1 MTNPSLMDKM
11 PRVRGKLIENVR
23 LSKYTW
29 FRVGG
34 IAEILFWPK
43 DEPDLSQFFANI
55 PSDVPIT
62 ILGVGSNTL
71 VRDGGIPGVT
81 IRLGKGFQNIEIS
94 RGKIKAGAGLSNL
107 KLAKVA
113 KENGLSGL
121 EFLSGIPGSLG
132 GAIRMNAGAFDREI
146 SDILISTRVL
156 TIGGGFEELSKR
168 KMSFSYRSCNM
179 SESSIFL
186 SADLRV
192 NKGKIGEIESVMK
205 SIRYR
210 RQVQQPSKQATGG
223 STFINP
229 PGFKAWE
236 LIENAGCRGLTIGGA
251 QVSEKHCN
259 FIVNLGSATALDIE
273 KLGNEVKRRVLEHT
287 GIKLEWEIKR
297 IGVHLEE
304 VRRGIVT

>member
-1 MTNPSLMDKM
+1 
-11 PRVRGKLIENVR
+11 
-23 LSKYTW
+23 
-29 FRVGG
+29 
-34 IAEILFWPK
+34 
-43 DEPDLSQFFANI
+43 
-55 PSDVPIT
+55 
-62 ILGVGSNTL
+62 
-71 VRDGGIPGVT
+71 
-81 IRLGKGFQNIEIS
+81 
-94 RGKIKAGAGLSNL
+94 
-107 KLAKVA
+107 
-113 KENGLSGL
+113 
-121 EFLSGIPGSLG
+121 
-132 GAIRMNAGAFDREI
+132 
-146 SDILISTRVL
+146 
-156 TIGGGFEELSKR
+156 
-168 KMSFSYRSCNM
+168 M

-192 NKGKIGEIESVMK
+192 NKGKIGEIESIMK

-210 RQVQQPSKQATGG
+210 RQGQQPSKQATGG

-297 IGVHLEE
+297 VGVHLEE
-304 VRRGIVT
+304 VGGV

>member
-1 MTNPSLMDKM
+1 MANTSLMDKM
-11 PRVRGKLIENVR
+11 PRVRGRFMENVR

-43 DEPDLSQFFANI
+43 DEQDLSEFFANI
-55 PSDVPIT
+55 SSDVPIT

-94 RGKIKAGAGLSNL
+94 RGRIKAGAGLSNL
-107 KLAKVA
+107 RLAKVA

-132 GAIRMNAGAFDREI
+132 GAIRMNAGAFDKEI
-146 SDILISTRVL
+146 SDILISARIL
-156 TIGGGFEELSKR
+156 TIGGGFEELSNR
-168 KMSFSYRSCNM
+168 KMSFSYRSCNTL
-179 SESSIFL
+179 ESSIFL
-186 SADLRV
+186 SANLRV
-192 NKGKIGEIESVMK
+192 NKGKIGEIESIMN

-304 VRRGIVT
+304 VGKGIAT

>member
-11 PRVRGKLIENVR
+11 PRVRGKLMENVR

-43 DEPDLSQFFANI
+43 DEQDLSEFFANI

-146 SDILISTRVL
+146 SDILISTRTL
-156 TIGGGFEELSKR
+156 TIGGGFEELPKR
-168 KMSFSYRSCNM
+168 KISFSYRSCNM

-186 SADLRV
+186 SANLRV

-304 VRRGIVT
+304 VGRGIVT

>member
-1 MTNPSLMDKM
+1 MKNPSLMDKM
-11 PRVRGKLIENVR
+11 PRVRGRFMENVQ

-34 IAEILFWPK
+34 VAEILFWPK
-43 DEPDLSQFFANI
+43 DEQDLSQFFANI
-55 PSDVPIT
+55 SSDIPVT

-94 RGKIKAGAGLSNL
+94 EGRIKAGAGLSNL
-107 KLAKVA
+107 RLAKVA

-132 GAIRMNAGAFDREI
+132 GAIRMNAGAFEKEI
-146 SDILISTRVL
+146 SDILISARIL
-156 TIGGGFEELSKR
+156 TIGGGFEELSNR

-192 NKGKIGEIESVMK
+192 NKGKIEEIESIMK

-304 VRRGIVT
+304 VGKGIAT

>member
-1 MTNPSLMDKM
+1 MKNPSLMDKM
-11 PRVRGKLIENVR
+11 PRVRGRFMENVQ

-34 IAEILFWPK
+34 VAEILFWPK
-43 DEPDLSQFFANI
+43 DEQDLSQFFANI
-55 PSDVPIT
+55 SGDIPVT

-94 RGKIKAGAGLSNL
+94 KGRIKAGAGLSNL
-107 KLAKVA
+107 RLAKVA

-132 GAIRMNAGAFDREI
+132 GAIRMNAGAFEKEI
-146 SDILISTRVL
+146 SDILISARIL
-156 TIGGGFEELSKR
+156 TIGGGFEELSNR

-186 SADLRV
+186 SANLRV
-192 NKGKIGEIESVMK
+192 NKGKIGEIESVMQ

-297 IGVHLEE
+297 IGVHIEE
-304 VRRGIVT
+304 VGKGIST

>member
-1 MTNPSLMDKM
+1 MANPSLRDKM
-11 PRVRGKLIENVR
+11 PRVRGKIMENVL

-43 DEPDLSQFFANI
+43 DEQDLSEFFANI
-55 PSDVPIT
+55 SSDVPIT

-132 GAIRMNAGAFDREI
+132 GAIRMNAGAFEREI
-146 SDILISTRVL
+146 SDILISTRIL

-192 NKGKIGEIESVMK
+192 NKGKIGEIESIMK

-304 VRRGIVT
+304 VGGV